1 MKRERINPTPTKVKK
16 QVAEY
21 ERATAQPADAAP
33 ETKPAA
39 SGRKK
44 RPRRP
49 PTKRKSAE
57 PAQKLSVQ
65 VPSPNGEPRQ
75 PKAAGIERSA
85 SDPDTPV
92 MTPSPLDAVCRT
104 PPSQQKATETVSDL
118 WESEDACQQAA
129 GAAATVVAAS
139 NSGSGTIVAVEEP
152 GSDGAIEEL
161 MAQVDSLRARLTTSE
176 QEKALLSAKINLLHK
191 RAKTAAA
198 GEDQDEDQ
206 EETKLLE
213 LEIERQHLEET
224 TGNLQNLMDTVESS
238 WREKYCQLAA
248 QNLFRGDALQKV
260 QVDQSAAIADA
271 GRAEQEAQTRQWRE
285 KAELASAD
293 LAKAV
298 GREGRVMKQMAGVV
312 SSLEKLQEEN
322 EFVTAA
328 RAQAEAALEQ
338 ERSKSEA
345 RVAELTA
352 ALAAERELTRLRSTQ
367 AAGQHEAAETQR
379 GADARVDALQ
389 GELEAARDRA
399 ASLERTMSER
409 EQGLA
414 RLEESQ
420 ATLRDQQASERR
432 QAEADSDALSAA
444 LARIK
449 ELEAELRQLRQQA
462 ASGGGH
468 AEMAEQLRH
477 ENAELRARLTASEVG
492 AREVAQEHS
501 VDPAAFPTSL
511 LVRLTLVVAAVGSG
525 TTSNRALRRART
537 ACRCQGQHRT
547 GHAQCGRDGGGREA
561 CAVAERTDGPGV
573 RCAQRGA
580 G

>member
-104 PPSQQKATETVSDL
+104 PPSQQKAAETVSDL

-139 NSGSGTIVAVEEP
+139 NGGSGMIVAVEEP
-152 GSDGAIEEL
+152 GSDGAIEQL
-161 MAQVDSLRARLTTSE
+161 MAQVDSLTARLTTSE

-198 GEDQDEDQ
+198 DEEEEDQ

-271 GRAEQEAQTRQWRE
+271 GRAEQEARTRQWRE
-285 KAELASAD
+285 KAELAEAD

-298 GREGRVMKQMAGVV
+298 GREASVMKQMAGVV

-322 EFVTAA
+322 EFVGAA

-352 ALAAERELTRLRSTQ
+352 ALAAERELTRQLRSTQ
-367 AAGQHEAAETQR
+367 AASQHEAAETQR
-379 GADARVDALQ
+379 GADARVSALQ
-389 GELEAARDRA
+389 GELEEARGRA
-399 ASLERTMSER
+399 ASLERTMSQK

-414 RLEESQ
+414 QLEESQ
-420 ATLRDQQASERR
+420 ATLREQQASERR

-444 LARIK
+444 LARIM
-449 ELEAELRQLRQQA
+449 ELEAELRQLREQTA
-462 ASGGGH
+462 PGGGH
-468 AEMAEQLRH
+468 AETAEQLRH

-492 AREVAQEHS
+492 AQEVAQEHS
-501 VDPAAFPTSL
+501 VEPSTPFSPPSLVPLPAQPRRRCSWKRHNFEPRSPP
-511 LVRLTLVVAAVGSG
+511 
-525 TTSNRALRRART
+525 RARRLLLPRT
-537 ACRCQGQHRT
+537 APH
-547 GHAQCGRDGGGREA
+547 
-561 CAVAERTDGPGV
+561 
-573 RCAQRGA
+573 
-580 G
+580 